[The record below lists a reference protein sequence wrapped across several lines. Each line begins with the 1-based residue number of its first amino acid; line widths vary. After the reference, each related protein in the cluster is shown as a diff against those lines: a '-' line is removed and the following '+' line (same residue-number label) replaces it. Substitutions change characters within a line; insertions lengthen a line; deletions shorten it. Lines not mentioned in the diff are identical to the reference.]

1 MNHWCDKL
9 ADVGMKCEQWD
20 TNVGLTVGRQFWLV
34 NEDGVVHG
42 KLKKVLKLRALKR
55 YLEKYIDLKFGEG
68 VARGLHYGAIIR
80 AIQSAPDAAMFGK
93 AMQLATAWLMTLD
106 RQDIM
111 SGEAKAKGKK
121 WKKKKCPLCGLEE
134 DSNAHALLRCT
145 NEDLIAGRNIWTGAI
160 RETIYKEKGLPENF
174 KEALSQFFST
184 DDNGKMR
191 IWDLDPQEL
200 ELSDSDESDDEMD
213 EATGREPS
221 HIWLQSTEK
230 TLTILADGA
239 NTELALRGWLPA
251 HWQGALEDLGLD
263 AVAAEAFLA
272 RIDKIIFD
280 KYKEVW
286 DARQRIIEP
295 RTETQILRDERRK
308 TSKRLRQR
316 HTKLNME
323 IRGLIARNHE
333 LQGDKHL
340 SKGWELRWT
349 LPYKKEWVK
358 QYGDKITAAAPAG
371 KRKTRSGNSGT
382 RDIRGWM
389 TQTDQTTD
397 GEWDLE

>member
-1 MNHWCDKL
+1 
-9 ADVGMKCEQWD
+9 
-20 TNVGLTVGRQFWLV
+20 
-34 NEDGVVHG
+34 
-42 KLKKVLKLRALKR
+42 
-55 YLEKYIDLKFGEG
+55 
-68 VARGLHYGAIIR
+68 
-80 AIQSAPDAAMFGK
+80 
-93 AMQLATAWLMTLD
+93 
-106 RQDIM
+106 
-111 SGEAKAKGKK
+111 
-121 WKKKKCPLCGLEE
+121 
-134 DSNAHALLRCT
+134 
-145 NEDLIAGRNIWTGAI
+145 
-160 RETIYKEKGLPENF
+160 
-174 KEALSQFFST
+174 
-184 DDNGKMR
+184 MR

-340 SKGWELRWT
+340 STGWELRWT